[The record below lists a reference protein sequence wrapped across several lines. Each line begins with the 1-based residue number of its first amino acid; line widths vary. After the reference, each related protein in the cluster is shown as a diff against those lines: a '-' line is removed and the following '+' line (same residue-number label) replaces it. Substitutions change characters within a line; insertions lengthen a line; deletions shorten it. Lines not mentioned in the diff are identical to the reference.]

1 MPRTA
6 GHSRAFSRIL
16 AEDLQ
21 APDEPLTFL
30 LRGGIETTARAVCGT
45 AGRALLDLPAVSPQ
59 SPPWL
64 APHQIFAHDRLVA
77 ILLRHGGAVLADAVG
92 LGKSYVALAVAR
104 TLGREPTL
112 VVPAALADQWRALLA
127 RLAISGRVF
136 SHESLSRESAN
147 PGWRHDSNA
156 PPLVIVDEAHHFR
169 NPDTRRYRALAR
181 RMIGARVLLVSAT
194 PVHHRAAELLHLLRL
209 FLRDDALVAVGVP
222 SLILA
227 AREKDP
233 APAVLAAMA
242 RFVVARSRHR
252 VTTRWRGLSFP
263 KRTAGQ
269 ILAAAPAPLDVV
281 SDLTRS
287 IDLLRP
293 AGPAGPLL
301 RLTLLRR
308 LASSIPALR
317 ESLRRYE
324 AFCTVA
330 REAAA
335 LQRGLTTKEFRRLY
349 PMLDGSDLQ
358 LTLLPLLLE
367 PGGAPWPGPDHDAD
381 SVRQLLDR
389 TRLTIDPKADQL
401 ERLLTAEPA
410 KTIVFAVAAATVH
423 HLRRRLATSCRVGA
437 VVGTSAWLGLDRST
451 RREVLES
458 FAPRAQG
465 VSPPGAAARVDVLIA
480 TDLLGEGLN
489 LQDAER
495 VVHYDLPWSPAR
507 LAQRVGRVD
516 RLASTHASIGT
527 ITFLP
532 PEPLAGAIALE
543 RRLARK
549 VSAQISA
556 GAAQIETIH
565 GATAGEGA
573 LDWCDRVQHL
583 AACANGEEP
592 EGVIGS
598 VEGSLD
604 ACVLVVRLGS
614 MVEAFVVEGE
624 IATAN
629 APRAAFLLEAAA
641 VGSPI
646 PADRGMIDQAIR
658 ATAPLVRQ
666 RCAAIAAARWRTADR
681 DGAGRRLVSLVLAAA
696 RRAARAGQ
704 AERLARLDAVVAR
717 LCGGLTAGESLLLDS
732 LLGRSRPLDAAD
744 LIAWHERLP
753 PLSEAA
759 EAPQPCLVAALLLRR
774 GPESRPFPDHG
785 LSGFGVRGHF

>member
-1 MPRTA
+1 MPQTA

-21 APDEPLTFL
+21 APNEPLTFL
-30 LRGGIETTARAVCGT
+30 LRGGIETTARAACGT
-45 AGRALLDLPAVSPQ
+45 AARALLDLPAVSPQ

-77 ILLRHGGAVLADAVG
+77 ILVRHGGAVLADAVG

-104 TLGREPTL
+104 TLGGEPTL
-112 VVPAALADQWRALLA
+112 VVPAALTGQWRALLA
-127 RLAISGRVF
+127 RLALSGRVF
-136 SHESLSRESAN
+136 SHESLSRESTS
-147 PGWRHDSNA
+147 PGWRLDPSV

-181 RMIGARVLLVSAT
+181 RILGARVLLVTAT

-252 VTTRWRGLSFP
+252 VTTRWHGLSFP
-263 KRTAGQ
+263 KRTEGQ
-269 ILAAAPAPLDVV
+269 VVAAAPAPLDVV

-287 IDLLRP
+287 IELFRP
-293 AGPAGPLL
+293 AGQAGPLL

-330 REAAA
+330 SEAAS
-335 LQRGLTTKEFRRLY
+335 LRRGLTTKEFRRLF
-349 PMLDGSDLQ
+349 PMVDGSDLQ

-381 SVRQLLDR
+381 SVRRLLDR
-389 TRLTIDPKADQL
+389 TRLTVDHKADHL
-401 ERLLTAEPA
+401 EQLLTAEPA

-437 VVGTSAWLGLDRST
+437 VVGTAAWLGRDRST

-458 FAPRAQG
+458 FAPHAQG
-465 VSPPGAAARVDVLIA
+465 ASPPATAARVDVLIA

-516 RLASTHASIGT
+516 RLASTHASIAT

-549 VSAQISA
+549 VTAQISA

-573 LDWCDRVQHL
+573 LDWCDRLQHL
-583 AACANGEEP
+583 TACASEEP
-592 EGVIGS
+592 EGVLGS
-598 VEGSLD
+598 VEASLD
-604 ACVLVVRLGS
+604 ACVLVVRLGAL
-614 MVEAFVVEGE
+614 VEAFVVEGM

-629 APRAAFLLEAAA
+629 APRAACLLEGAA
-641 VGSPI
+641 VASPI
-646 PADRGMIDQAIR
+646 PADRGLIDQAIR
-658 ATAPLVRQ
+658 TAAPLVRQ

-681 DGAGRRLVSLVLAAA
+681 DGPGRRLVPLVLAAA

-732 LLGRSRPLDAAD
+732 LLGRSRPLDAGD
-744 LIAWHERLP
+744 LIAWHDRLP
-753 PLSEAA
+753 PLSEAP
-759 EAPQPCLVAALLLRR
+759 EAPQPTLVAALLLRR